1 LGSAYA
7 KLEES
12 DVLKTYVAAKTQL
25 ENLKNRLTRDE
36 EGAALIEYSILI
48 GLITVAAIAA
58 IVFVGGWVANA
69 WSDLEAAL
77 P

>member
-25 ENLKNRLTRDE
+25 ETLKNRLTRDE